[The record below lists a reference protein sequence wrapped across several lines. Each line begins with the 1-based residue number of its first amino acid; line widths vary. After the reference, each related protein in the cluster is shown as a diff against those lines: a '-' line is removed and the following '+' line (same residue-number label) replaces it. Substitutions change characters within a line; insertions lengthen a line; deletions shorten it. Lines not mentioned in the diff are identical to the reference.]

1 MLAVRHWPSGCLEQ
15 SRAYLIQRSGHLFA
29 QSGSV
34 ALGSIQPQC
43 RERTWLLWSFTST
56 GIMDQLPGHSGLTTE
71 VPASVAHLFVLTPF
85 N

>member
-1 MLAVRHWPSGCLEQ
+1 MLAVHHWPPGCLEQ

-34 ALGSIQPQC
+34 GMGSIQPQC
-43 RERTWLLWSFTST
+43 RERTWPLWSFTST

-71 VPASVAHLFVLTPF
+71 VPASARLFVLTPF